1 MTVPRPVYA
10 TAPTASHFAPGELSI
25 LVFGPGRGEA
35 MVVIHPD
42 GHLGVVDGCRE
53 PARGAADGTGDPVRE
68 FIRVWHRAHPEL
80 NDRLRFVALTHPHD
94 DHYAGLAR
102 LMEGYSGRIDHLWS
116 PFPTG
121 DQYVQCFRDYYR
133 FERPNADEV
142 PDEDLL
148 AGLTRYYTAFE
159 QCRTGDQAPKY
170 TCMLGDRRLY
180 ERDMLGSALKI
191 YSVAPDDDDL
201 LYAHANLTQALQQ
214 ATDEGVRKLQRVRH
228 NPNLTSGALV
238 IRWGS
243 AQVLLGGDLLCA
255 EGKFKGW
262 GQAASFVEG
271 PVQLVKAAH
280 HGSAGARE
288 LEMLRRIQPTMVVL
302 TPFQEAKNGQPPK
315 PEDVRALL
323 EVCPE
328 VALSS
333 PPHWW
338 TENGTRPQPR
348 QRPRTTPAR
357 RAARNPV
364 LQVTP
369 DPPPTADGVGVSL
382 DAAGNVTRIVLT
394 GRADLYEL

>member
-1 MTVPRPVYA
+1 MTVPQPVYA
-10 TAPTASHFAPGELSI
+10 PVPTAAHFARGELTL

-35 MVVIHPD
+35 MVVIFPD

-53 PARGAADGTGDPVRE
+53 PTRGAADGTGDPVRE
-68 FIRVWHRAHPEL
+68 FIRVWHRAHPDL
-80 NDRLRFVALTHPHD
+80 HDRLRFVALTHPHD

-121 DQYVQCFRDYYR
+121 DQYVQYFRECYR
-133 FERPNADEV
+133 IERLNPDEV

-148 AGLTRYYTAFE
+148 AGLTRYQTAFE
-159 QCRTGDQAPKY
+159 RCRTGDQAPEYKS
-170 TCMLGDRRLY
+170 MFGDRKLY
-180 ERDMLGSALKI
+180 EQNVMGSTLLI
-191 YSVAPDDDDL
+191 RSVAPDDSDL
-201 LYAHANLTQALQQ
+201 IYAQNDLTRVLQQ
-214 ATDEGVRKLQRVRH
+214 ATEDGVRKPSRVRH

-243 AQVLLGGDLLCA
+243 TQVLLGGDLLCA

-262 GQAASFVEG
+262 GRAASFVEG

-288 LEMLRRIQPTMVVL
+288 LAMLQRIQPTMVVL

-315 PEDVRALL
+315 SDDVRALL
-323 EVCPE
+323 GVCPE

-338 TENGTRPQPR
+338 IKNGTRPQPR
-348 QRPRTTPAR
+348 RLLRPQPAQRVV
-357 RAARNPV
+357 RNLV
-364 LQVTP
+364 LEVTP

-382 DAAGNVTRIVLT
+382 DAAGNVLRVVLT
-394 GRADLYEL
+394 GRADLYDP